1 MLAVSIKNL
10 QQNTWK
16 LLLPALLQ
24 KWAHICI
31 EMQNLWKILILDEPW
46 INFRLKLTMLKKSLL
61 LSFEFAINK
70 QISSLARISL
80 TIMPRRRPY
89 ERERADRDL

>member
-61 LSFEFAINK
+61 PARKWNQLSATHY
-70 QISSLARISL
+70 RIKW
-80 TIMPRRRPY
+80 M
-89 ERERADRDL
+89 